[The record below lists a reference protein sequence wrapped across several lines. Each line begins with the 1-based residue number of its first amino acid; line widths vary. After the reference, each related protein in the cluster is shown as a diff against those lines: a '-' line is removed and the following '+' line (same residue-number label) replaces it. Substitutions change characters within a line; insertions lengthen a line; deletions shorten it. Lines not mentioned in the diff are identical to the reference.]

1 MTKQFVYILF
11 LLFIISCSKD
21 SIQSTPQLKL
31 NSISTTLVTQGSELL
46 VTFRL
51 TDKEGDF
58 NDTIW
63 VQKETSSCIDSDF
76 LDSTTYKIPVETP
89 RKTNFDG
96 VVSITFSYPT
106 DLQPRCN
113 KSDTA
118 VFTFWIKD
126 AKGNQSD
133 TTKTEPIIIQ

>member
-21 SIQSTPQLKL
+21 SIQSKPQLKL
-31 NSISTTLVTQGSELL
+31 NSINTTLVTQGNDLL

-58 NDTIW
+58 IDTIW
-63 VQKETSSCIDSDF
+63 VQKQTSSCVESDF
-76 LDSTTYKIPVETP
+76 FDSTYYRIPAETP

-96 VVSITFSYPT
+96 IVSITFSYPT

-113 KSDTA
+113 KADTA
-118 VFTFWIKD
+118 VFSFWIKD

>member
-11 LLFIISCSKD
+11 LLFITSCSKD
-21 SIQSTPQLKL
+21 SFQSKPQLKL
-31 NSISTTLVTQGSELL
+31 NSISTSVVTQGSDL
-46 VTFRL
+46 VIKFRL

-63 VQKETSSCIDSDF
+63 VKKETTSCLSSDFIDS
-76 LDSTTYKIPVETP
+76 TKYTIPKEIP
-89 RKTNFDG
+89 RKNNFDG
-96 VVSITFSYPT
+96 EVTITLFYPI
-106 DLQPRCN
+106 DLQPFCN
-113 KSDTA
+113 KADTA
-118 VFTFWIKD
+118 VFSFWIKD